1 MNSDRI
7 RVLVGVSCVLASI
20 VTVWVLQRQTS
31 ELRQRIATLEAS
43 AKDAA
48 NAPAAPRV
56 IERVI
61 VREPSSTSGS
71 PAAAPAA
78 PARVDA
84 AEKSQ
89 ARAQGPE
96 IVRTKDEV
104 SRLVASR
111 FVADPPDRS
120 RAATEALNT
129 ISSAIFERE
138 AEGVHLQSLECHER
152 LCRAELEFRD
162 EKADRSVMNSLF
174 RGDRQLRMGGAIV
187 PDRVPGSDGH
197 VLATLYIART
207 GEIELE

>member
-7 RVLVGVSCVLASI
+7 RVLVGFSCVLASI
-20 VTVWVLQRQTS
+20 VAVWVLQRQTA

-48 NAPAAPRV
+48 SAPAATRV

-61 VREPSSTSGS
+61 VREPSSPSGS
-71 PAAAPAA
+71 PSPAPAT
-78 PARVDA
+78 PARADA
-84 AEKSQ
+84 AQPSQ
-89 ARAQGPE
+89 TRAQGPE
-96 IVRTKDEV
+96 IVRTKEEV

-120 RAATEALNT
+120 PAATAALNT

-138 AEGVHLQSLECHER
+138 REGVHLQSLECHER

-162 EKADRSVMNSLF
+162 ENADRSVMSSLF
-174 RGDRQLRMGGAIV
+174 RGDRQLRMGGAIM
-187 PDRVPGSDGH
+187 PDRVFGSDGH
-197 VLATLYIART
+197 VLATLYIARV